1 MLKKILDA
9 LGLAASPGGDAAV
22 MVSPAVQ
29 AVADRLE
36 GLEPERA
43 RLVAALALVLARAAR
58 ADMESSEREL
68 AVIATILQAHAG
80 LTADQADL
88 VTEMISHRHRLF
100 GVSDAYVATREFK
113 RLATAAELEC
123 ILRCLFAV
131 CAADDS
137 IALVEEEEV
146 RQVASELGFTHE
158 QFVAARSAYRDQREV
173 LRGLARGRSQGDG
186 RSRG

>member
-1 MLKKILDA
+1 MLGKILGA
-9 LGLAASPGGDAAV
+9 LGLVASPNGDGAATA
-22 MVSPAVQ
+22 SPAVQ

-36 GLEPERA
+36 GLEPQRA

-58 ADMESSEREL
+58 ADLESSGREL
-68 AVIATILQAHAG
+68 AVIAAILREHAG
-80 LTADQADL
+80 LTGDQADL
-88 VTEMISHRHRLF
+88 VSEMVSHRHQLF

-113 RLATAAELEC
+113 RIATARELDC

-146 RQVASELGFTHE
+146 RQVASELGFSHE
-158 QFVAARSAYRDQREV
+158 QFVAARSAFRDQREV
-173 LRGLARGRSQGDG
+173 LRSLKRDS
-186 RSRG
+186 